1 MDNLNGAHEGGS
13 LPGPP
18 VLVADRTESALSSGQ
33 EQLWFLDQLSPGETT
48 YTIPLAYRLR
58 GRLDVEALRRSLTL
72 LVGRHEALRASFGAR
87 DGTPFQTIAPPGD
100 VALDVSDLADL
111 DRRDREAAV
120 AAAVQAGAAEAFDL
134 ESGPLYRFRL
144 LRVAPDDHVLCL
156 GFHHIV
162 TDGWSS
168 GIMNRD
174 LAAAYG
180 ALVTG
185 REPDLGPPAA
195 SYLEYVA
202 GQRERLHGVALDEEL
217 DYWEHYLARLPVVEL
232 PSSRVRPATPD
243 HRGASLVIDLP
254 DELLAVLRGFAQERG
269 VSLFML
275 LSAATSLVL
284 SRYTGQEDIPLGVT
298 MLGRTEP
305 ELEDVVGLFVNMV
318 VMRAD
323 LSGDPSFTD
332 LLGRVAD
339 ANLELYDHQEVP
351 FEKVVERVQPVREL
365 GRNPLFQVAVQLL
378 GDGNSG
384 GSLQLP
390 GIAVEPIPVASTQAR
405 FDLTINFLES
415 AQRLQA
421 GVEYASGLFER
432 WWIEAMIGHV
442 VQVLTAVC
450 RDPALRVSQV
460 PLLAPVERE
469 ALLAAGRG
477 EQVDEAREPAHVVV
491 ARVAATAP
499 RAVAAVCRGQEL
511 TYGELDR
518 RAGLVAR
525 FLRSR
530 GVRHEQVVAIVMDRD
545 LDTLVAIL
553 GVLKAGAAFAMMDP
567 AHPEARLDFMIR
579 DTAAP
584 VVITRSPFVGRLP
597 EPSGWTRLVLDTD
610 WDSIEARAAEPLAE
624 WATGDSLA
632 YVLYT
637 SGSTGKPKGVLI
649 EHRALMC
656 FIEAYRRTF
665 DFGPHD
671 RMLQLPALTFDM
683 SQGEIF
689 TALSVG
695 AALVMVSPEEGLAP
709 DALSALM
716 REQRVTYAGLSPA
729 MLSVVEPGPYPYLRC
744 VMGGADALPA
754 ELVNKW
760 NLPGRRFVNL
770 YGPTEAAIACTE
782 YECEHVVWQSS
793 PPIGRPELNRRV
805 YVVDRWDNLVPKGV
819 PGELLIGGDEGLARG
834 YLNQPELTA
843 EKFVPDPFHP
853 GGRVYRSG
861 DLVRWTRDEQID
873 FLGRIDG
880 QVKLRGLRIEL
891 GEVESALLTHPAV
904 RMATVLL
911 RPDRRG
917 EQQLVG
923 YFTSVGPQPASEDE
937 LRRHLG
943 KALPEYMVPTAWV
956 ALDEFPLTA
965 ARKIDRAALPAPD
978 RTAADSVRRFI
989 PPATPAEATV
999 AEIFAEVLS
1008 LPRVGADE
1016 NFFELGGNSLQAM
1029 RAVSRINKAFGVK
1042 VTIRMLYGTTTVR
1055 AISEKIA
1062 GLPAAQARTQ
1072 P

>member
-1 MDNLNGAHEGGS
+1 MDDLSGSHEGGS
-13 LPGPP
+13 LPGAP
-18 VLVADRTESALSSGQ
+18 VLVADRTEFPLSSGQ

-48 YTIPLAYRLR
+48 YNISLAYRLR

-100 VALDVSDLADL
+100 VRLDVGNLADI
-111 DRRDREAAV
+111 DPHERETAV
-120 AAAVQAGAAEAFDL
+120 AAAVQAQGAEPFDL
-134 ESGPLYRFRL
+134 ESAPLYRFRL
-144 LRVAPDDHVLCL
+144 LRIARDNHVLCL
-156 GFHHIV
+156 SFHHII

-174 LAAAYG
+174 LAATYG
-180 ALVTG
+180 ALVAG
-185 REPDLGPPAA
+185 REPDLGPPPA
-195 SYLEYVA
+195 SYMEYIV
-202 GQRERLHGVALDEEL
+202 GQRERLQGEALEEEL
-217 DYWEHYLARLPVVEL
+217 DYWEHYLAQLPVVEL

-243 HRGASLVIDLP
+243 HRGESLIIDLP
-254 DELLAVLRGFAQERG
+254 NELLSVLRVFAGQRG

-284 SRYTGQEDIPLGVT
+284 SRYTGQEDVPIGVT

-318 VMRAD
+318 VMRAG

-332 LLGRVAD
+332 LLERVAD

-384 GSLQLP
+384 GSLELP
-390 GIAVEPIPVASTQAR
+390 GIAVAPMPVASTQAR
-405 FDLTINFLES
+405 FDLTVNFLES

-421 GVEYASGLFER
+421 GVEYSTGLFDR

-450 RDPALRVSQV
+450 QDPALRVSQV
-460 PLLAPVERE
+460 PLLAHAERE
-469 ALLAAGRG
+469 ALLTAGRG
-477 EQVDEAREPAHVVV
+477 EQVDYPRDPAHVVV
-491 ARVAATAP
+491 ARVAATDP
-499 RAVAAVCRGQEL
+499 HAVAAVCRGKEL

-530 GVRHEQVVAIVMDRD
+530 GVRHEQVVAVVMDRD

-579 DTAAP
+579 DTVAP
-584 VVITRSPFVGRLP
+584 VVITRSPYVSRLP
-597 EPSGWTRLVLDTD
+597 EPSGWTRLMLDTE
-610 WDSIEARAAEPLAE
+610 WDAIEAMAAEPLAE

-637 SGSTGKPKGVLI
+637 SGSTGRPKGVLI

-656 FIEAYRRTF
+656 FIEAYKATF

-709 DALSALM
+709 DALSTLM

-729 MLSVVEPGPYPYLRC
+729 MLSVVEPGPYPHLRS

-754 ELVNKW
+754 ELVNRW

-782 YECEHVVWQSS
+782 YECEHVAWQSS
-793 PPIGRPELNRRV
+793 PPIGHPELNRRV
-805 YVVDRWDNLVPKGV
+805 YVVDRWNNLVPKGV

-834 YLNQPELTA
+834 YLNQPELTS

-891 GEVESALLTHPAV
+891 GEVESALLTHPSV

-917 EQQLVG
+917 EKQLVG
-923 YFTSVGPQPASEDE
+923 YFTSVGPQAPSEGE

-943 KALPEYMVPTAWV
+943 EQLPEYMVPTAWV

-978 RTAADSVRRFI
+978 HNAGDNVRHFI
-989 PPATPAEATV
+989 PPATPVEARV

-1008 LPRVGADE
+1008 LPPVGADE

-1029 RAVSRINKAFGVK
+1029 RVVSRINKAFRVK

-1055 AISEKIA
+1055 AIAEKIA
-1062 GLPAAQARTQ
+1062 GLPAAEGRTR